1 MWIACF
7 YGRAGVEYTSEG
19 SCWRFL
25 PELITKPASN
35 NGTEEALLGW
45 AQLAGRFVT
54 ASKPPP
60 AVIKKGACVRVWLH
74 ICQPGGK
81 QACLSAFTWFRCVV
95 PRHFWQGQIKKSVRV
110 CWSSKQSAVG
120 TLHWGSVNHF
130 RDSRDEMRHLKDL
143 CSVTLLRW
151 QLPNHVSQATLK
163 VDQIMAF
170 CAIHHSVFS
179 TDMRKF
185 VPSIGYRPLV
195 NNFKIPQYSSTLTGV
210 HEKVSQMFLSWFW
223 TLPIQE
229 GQKPHYFL
237 FLWDHPVVPDN
248 QKHETC
254 LIFMPFTCVKADDS
268 RVTALL

>member
-1 MWIACF
+1 M
-7 YGRAGVEYTSEG
+7 GSAGWTVCHSFKTP
-19 SCWRFL
+19 SCCDD
-25 PELITKPASN
+25 
-35 NGTEEALLGW
+35 
-45 AQLAGRFVT
+45 
-54 ASKPPP
+54 
-60 AVIKKGACVRVWLH
+60 KGACVRVRVWVWLH
-74 ICQPGGK
+74 ICQPGRK

-130 RDSRDEMRHLKDL
+130 RDSRDEMCHLKDL

-185 VPSIGYRPLV
+185 VTSIGYRPLV

-210 HEKVSQMFLSWFW
+210 HTKVIQIFLSWFS
-223 TLPIQE
+223 TLPDQE
-229 GQKPHYFL
+229 RQIPHYFL
-237 FLWDHPVVPDN
+237 FFIRSSCRGWQSKTLNLFNIYAEGRWFPSHNSPLITLMCQRTPSPFVV
-248 QKHETC
+248 
-254 LIFMPFTCVKADDS
+254 S
-268 RVTALL
+268 